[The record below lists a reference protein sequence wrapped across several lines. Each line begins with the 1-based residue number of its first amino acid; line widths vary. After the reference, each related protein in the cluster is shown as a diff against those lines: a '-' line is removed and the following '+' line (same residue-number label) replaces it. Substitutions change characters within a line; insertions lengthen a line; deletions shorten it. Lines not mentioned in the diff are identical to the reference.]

1 VVILQSG
8 ATRTLRV
15 VVLNAPAAADVSVS
29 VISTNNAVATVIA
42 GSVAAGQQTTDLQIT
57 AIADGTAT
65 IIMRAGDQ
73 VRGLTIFVG
82 APPPGSEPLVV
93 AAPVGLSI
101 ASPPNAGQVIASAG
115 KQIVLTVQM
124 LNVPATVETPV
135 SVSTANAA
143 VATATNGVI
152 HAGATTATITVN
164 TIADGAT
171 ALTLRAGGEIRGV
184 TIFVGT
190 PPAGSTPLL
199 VAAPVGVSVAA
210 LPTIGRAFAPL
221 GVVRTLAV
229 RLFTSPVGTDTP
241 VTVTTSDAS
250 VASVN
255 PAVVVRAGEQ
265 NVSLEITTGSGGTAT
280 LTLEAAGVRREFTI
294 VVGSDPTPSTT
305 PVIVA
310 APVGVSVIP
319 NPSMGRVFGQPG
331 TTSVAALGIP
341 LLNAPVGTPT
351 VVTVTSSNTAVATL
365 GDGATATGT
374 VNAGEQVLQLQV
386 VVSGTEGAALLTL
399 EFDGQRRELIIIV
412 GNPPASEIPA
422 VTAPVVGIRIG

>member
-1 VVILQSG
+1 
-8 ATRTLRV
+8 
-15 VVLNAPAAADVSVS
+15 
-29 VISTNNAVATVIA
+29 
-42 GSVAAGQQTTDLQIT
+42 
-57 AIADGTAT
+57 
-65 IIMRAGDQ
+65 
-73 VRGLTIFVG
+73 
-82 APPPGSEPLVV
+82 
-93 AAPVGLSI
+93 
-101 ASPPNAGQVIASAG
+101 
-115 KQIVLTVQM
+115 
-124 LNVPATVETPV
+124 
-135 SVSTANAA
+135 
-143 VATATNGVI
+143 
-152 HAGATTATITVN
+152 
-164 TIADGAT
+164 
-171 ALTLRAGGEIRGV
+171 
-184 TIFVGT
+184 
-190 PPAGSTPLL
+190 
-199 VAAPVGVSVAA
+199 
-210 LPTIGRAFAPL
+210 
-221 GVVRTLAV
+221 
-229 RLFTSPVGTDTP
+229 
-241 VTVTTSDAS
+241 VTTSDAS

>member
-1 VVILQSG
+1 V
-8 ATRTLRV
+8 
-15 VVLNAPAAADVSVS
+15 D
-29 VISTNNAVATVIA
+29 
-42 GSVAAGQQTTDLQIT
+42 
-57 AIADGTAT
+57 
-65 IIMRAGDQ
+65 
-73 VRGLTIFVG
+73 
-82 APPPGSEPLVV
+82 
-93 AAPVGLSI
+93 
-101 ASPPNAGQVIASAG
+101 
-115 KQIVLTVQM
+115 
-124 LNVPATVETPV
+124 TPV

-152 HAGATTATITVN
+152 HAGDMTAAITVS
-164 TIADGAT
+164 TIADGTT
-171 ALTLRAGGEIRGV
+171 ALTLRAGGDIRSLTV
-184 TIFVGT
+184 FVGT
-190 PPAGSTPLL
+190 PPAGATPLL

-221 GVVRTLAV
+221 GAVRTLAV
-229 RLFTSPVGTDTP
+229 RLFTSTAGTDTP
-241 VTVTTSDAS
+241 VAVTTSDAS

-255 PAVVVRAGEQ
+255 SAVAVRAGEQ
-265 NVSLEITTGSGGTAT
+265 NASLEITTGSAGTAT

-319 NPSMGRVFGQPG
+319 NPSIGRVFGQPG

-341 LLNAPVGTPT
+341 LLNAPVATPT
-351 VVTVTSSNTAVATL
+351 LVTVTSSNTAVATI
-365 GDGATATGT
+365 GGGATLTAT

-399 EFDGQRRELIIIV
+399 EFDGQRRELIIVV